1 MLEDQEAVD
10 RVLRHLG
17 GAGPPG
23 AGAAGAG
30 GAAGGG
36 GGGGGAAPGG
46 GLPTSKAKTAAQVLV
61 DASLAKGSSDN
72 VTAVRSGPR
81 AYLRARESARAQAC
95 SRTRTNLMPRAP
107 PPTQLVIFL

>member
-10 RVLRHLG
+10 LVLRHVG

-23 AGAAGAG
+23 AGAAGVG

-81 AYLRARESARAQAC
+81 AFLRARARARAQARA
-95 SRTRTNLMPRAP
+95 RTRTNLTTRAA
-107 PPTQLVIFL
+107 PTQLVIFL